1 METKGLFVLVLRLLL
16 FVLNWTPGGTANG
29 RTDEDSKVNRVVHFM
44 PRDRMNNNQRYPIW
58 MCQLK
63 IKRARHRLN
72 FHWRPSTSNR
82 KVRCRRSLW
91 MIQSASIAHISINTH
106 SINRMLNGKKKSINK
121 PNEAFA
127 VVKWCEVHRSNWK
140 FAAIVWY
147 ILLLGGADRTIHV
160 SNSNFTLISTESA
173 YINNLSLSLSLG
185 LCLSQTNVEW
195 KLNCSWKLLRL
206 TYLSL
211 MTSTDGV
218 LYVHIEILQLAI
230 TYSFV
235 SFTNRNSSNHCYYY
249 CYYYSRFRWKRN
261 F

>member
-1 METKGLFVLVLRLLL
+1 
-16 FVLNWTPGGTANG
+16 
-29 RTDEDSKVNRVVHFM
+29 
-44 PRDRMNNNQRYPIW
+44 

-91 MIQSASIAHISINTH
+91 MIQSASIAHISISTH

-173 YINNLSLSLSLG
+173 YINNLSLSLSHSVSAFLKQM
-185 LCLSQTNVEW
+185 LNENWIAVENCWDWHICLSWPAQTAY
-195 KLNCSWKLLRL
+195 C
-206 TYLSL
+206 TY
-211 MTSTDGV
+211 
-218 LYVHIEILQLAI
+218 I
-230 TYSFV
+230 
-235 SFTNRNSSNHCYYY
+235 
-249 CYYYSRFRWKRN
+249 
-261 F
+261 